1 MFEFFNFSKP
11 FEGRHQRHHWI
22 VLLLIIILL
31 WRLWIYL
38 VMFTVHLNTL
48 FSSLILIFSTG
59 TISMIKSFVVFVYV
73 NLRQENHSLI
83 LIWTTCWRENLQYI
97 LMIFCR
103 CVWLTLSAPSGDSR
117 LVTAAPPA
125 GLHTA
130 NWILVL
136 VGFFRSN
143 GEIGK
148 SGSCEIFLDFFFND
162 IPNHSI
168 FHTLH
173 WNYIDI
179 IDGNKLGYVFVE
191 DYKRQKWFRA
201 SNSN

>member
-1 MFEFFNFSKP
+1 MN
-11 FEGRHQRHHWI
+11 
-22 VLLLIIILL
+22 
-31 WRLWIYL
+31 
-38 VMFTVHLNTL
+38 
-48 FSSLILIFSTG
+48 IFSDVYSPPQHF
-59 TISMIKSFVVFVYV
+59 IFFSYFNILHWYYKHDKVLCSVYV
-73 NLRQENHSLI
+73 NLRQENDSLI

-103 CVWLTLSAPSGDSR
+103 GVWLTLSAPSGDSR

-143 GEIGK
+143 GQIGK

-173 WNYIDI
+173 WNYILI
-179 IDGNKLGYVFVE
+179 
-191 DYKRQKWFRA
+191 
-201 SNSN
+201 

>member
-73 NLRQENHSLI
+73 NLRQENDSLI

>member
-38 VMFTVHLNTL
+38 VMLTVHLNTL

-59 TISMIKSFVVFVYV
+59 TISLIKSFVVFVYV
-73 NLRQENHSLI
+73 NLRQEYHSLI

-103 CVWLTLSAPSGDSR
+103 GVWLTLSAPSGDSR

-136 VGFFRSN
+136 VAFFRSN
-143 GEIGK
+143 GQIGK

>member
-1 MFEFFNFSKP
+1 MFKFFNFSKP

-38 VMFTVHLNTL
+38 VMLTVHLNTL
-48 FSSLILIFSTG
+48 FSSLILTFSTG
-59 TISMIKSFVVFVYV
+59 TVSMIKSFVVFVYV
-73 NLRQENHSLI
+73 NLRQENDSLI

-136 VGFFRSN
+136 VGF
-143 GEIGK
+143 
-148 SGSCEIFLDFFFND
+148 LDQMERLAKVAHVRFF
-162 IPNHSI
+162 
-168 FHTLH
+168 
-173 WNYIDI
+173 
-179 IDGNKLGYVFVE
+179 
-191 DYKRQKWFRA
+191 
-201 SNSN
+201 